1 MSKETLMALTASDK
15 LNQALTA
22 AIVEAAKS
30 GLDRDGILAV
40 LNRLVEMIENGD

>member
-1 MSKETLMALTASDK
+1 MMSKETIDMLTASDR

-22 AIVEAAKS
+22 AVIEAGKV
-30 GLDRDGILAV
+30 LDKDQVLAV